1 MARNELKNNVHIY
14 KKRHNIN
21 IGVVLFGVILFYLLV
36 TIVSYVTA
44 RHVTA
49 YEVREG
55 TILKDN
61 SYTGFIIR
69 EESVINAADTGY
81 VNFFATEAT
90 KVGKLTN
97 TYSISENELNFEQN
111 ENNAEEDGI
120 VELSSEEQ
128 NAIILKAQ
136 TFSDSYQET
145 HYDDVYQFLDSI
157 EKTISTN
164 SSQSRQAQLETM
176 ILNGTP
182 GISVYPAVDDGV
194 IVYSVDGYEQLELN
208 ELTEDMISRANYQKT
223 EIYNNTKV
231 NAGDPVYKL
240 ITSEDWKLL
249 IKLDDEMAEEL
260 AENTSIRVRFKKD
273 NQIARAGFTIEKTK
287 KITVGILSFDHS
299 MVRYATERFLDI
311 ELIIE
316 DESGLKI
323 PKSAV
328 VEKEFYL
335 VPEDYI
341 TQGGNSNS
349 SGVLVKGKE
358 NNLVFTEADIYYRD
372 TETGMVYLQKDLLKN
387 DGLLIKPD
395 SNETYKLEKT
405 ATLSGVYNINK
416 GYAVF
421 RHVNILCE
429 SDEYYIVKSGNTY
442 GLTNYDHIAL
452 DGESVQE
459 NDVVF

>member
-1 MARNELKNNVHIY
+1 MAGNELKNNVHIY

-36 TIVSYVTA
+36 TIISYVTA

-61 SYTGFIIR
+61 SYTGVIIR
-69 EESVINAADTGY
+69 EETVVNAADSGY

-90 KVGKLTN
+90 KVGKLTKA
-97 TYSISENELNFEQN
+97 YSISENELTFEQSD
-111 ENNAEEDGI
+111 NNTEEDGS
-120 VELSSEEQ
+120 VELTSEEQ
-128 NAIILKAQ
+128 NAIILKTQ

-145 HYDDVYQFLDSI
+145 QYDDVYQFMESV
-157 EKTISTN
+157 EKMISTN
-164 SSQSRQAQLETM
+164 SSQSRQAQLEAM
-176 ILNGTP
+176 IVNGAS
-182 GISVYPAVDDGV
+182 GINVYPAEDDG
-194 IVYSVDGYEQLELN
+194 IIIYSVDGFEQLELN
-208 ELTEDMISRANYQKT
+208 KLTEDMISRANYQKT
-223 EIYNNTKV
+223 EIYNNTNV
-231 NAGDPVYKL
+231 STGDPVYKL
-240 ITSEDWKLL
+240 ITSEDWKLI

-273 NQIARAGFTIEKTK
+273 NQTARAGFSIEKTK
-287 KITVGILSFDHS
+287 KFTLGVLSFDHS

-311 ELIIE
+311 ELILE

-341 TQGGNSNS
+341 TQGGNSSS
-349 SGVLVKGKE
+349 SGVLVQGKD

-372 TETGMVYLQKDLLKN
+372 TETGMVYLQKELLKK
-387 DGLLIKPD
+387 DSILIKPD
-395 SNETYKLEKT
+395 SNETYKVEKT
-405 ATLSGVYNINK
+405 ATLPGVYNINK

-452 DGESVQE
+452 DGESVKE